1 MHTSY
6 ANHALDNWSWDHS
19 YLKMA
24 WLKYMKT
31 FCCVVSSHKQ
41 QKAAWSQC
49 SPRALGSISAHQSCC
64 LLEGDG
70 LQRGQR
76 MCSKRSIVR
85 QPLLDCTL
93 AVRHAPCPSDA
104 TTFPCLLWSQPD
116 RPVQGKGM
124 VSAGSNGLSLTLTF
138 NETVSTHHLLHA
150 RRYILG
156 FLQVL
161 IVSFVKQRN
170 R

>member
-1 MHTSY
+1 MPTSY

-19 YLKMA
+19 YSKMA
-24 WLKYMKT
+24 WMKYMKT

-49 SPRALGSISAHQSCC
+49 SPGALGSISAHQSCW
-64 LLEGDG
+64 LPEGDG

-93 AVRHAPCPSDA
+93 AVWHAPCPSDA
-104 TTFPCLLWSQPD
+104 TTFPCLLWS
-116 RPVQGKGM
+116 RPTDQCRARGWL
-124 VSAGSNGLSLTLTF
+124 AHSL
-138 NETVSTHHLLHA
+138 
-150 RRYILG
+150 I
-156 FLQVL
+156 
-161 IVSFVKQRN
+161 QRS
-170 R
+170 RVASRWE